1 MGGEILT
8 ISKQLLIPFNFIKA
22 KSNEFGFNLLKL
34 SSEWKSQNFVENW
47 LKATSNYD
55 NDRVFQ
61 KYPKKTEI
69 KKKSIA
75 CILIEQTSWD
85 IEIYLKLIKLNF
97 HFFASQAIK
106 LKWIHQ
112 NVNGTASIKQQTGS
126 LIFEKDLLH
135 WRYLTT
141 EFRNLICLIFSRLVE
156 AWMPE
161 QLKVEWKK
169 KSCEN
174 LKNI

>member
-22 KSNEFGFNLLKL
+22 KSNEFGFSLLKL

-47 LKATSNYD
+47 LKSTSNYD

-61 KYPKKTEI
+61 KYPKKIEI

-75 CILIEQTSWD
+75 CILNEQTSWD

-97 HFFASQAIK
+97 HFFASN
-106 LKWIHQ
+106 LSEFTEMSMELPRL
-112 NVNGTASIKQQTGS
+112 NSKQ
-126 LIFEKDLLH
+126 E
-135 WRYLTT
+135 
-141 EFRNLICLIFSRLVE
+141 V
-156 AWMPE
+156 
-161 QLKVEWKK
+161 
-169 KSCEN
+169 
-174 LKNI
+174 